1 MIPTNGFFIKF
12 GLSGKQVCAYKMV
25 SGVGIDMIEVERVEK
40 SIGKGNGFRE
50 YIFSQLEI
58 DYCETK
64 TNKFEHYAA
73 RFAAKE
79 AFYKALGTGWLDGTF
94 FNEVQIT
101 NNDVGK
107 PEISLLG
114 GTAETISRMNLV
126 NISVSLSHIK
136 TMATAIVIIEK

>member
-1 MIPTNGFFIKF
+1 
-12 GLSGKQVCAYKMV
+12 MV

-50 YIFSQLEI
+50 YIFSQHEI

-101 NNDVGK
+101 NNEVGK
-107 PEISLLG
+107 PAISLLG
-114 GTAETISRMNLV
+114 GTAETIGRMNIV
-126 NISVSLSHIK
+126 NIAVSLSHVK

>member
-1 MIPTNGFFIKF
+1 
-12 GLSGKQVCAYKMV
+12 MV

-50 YIFSQLEI
+50 YIFSQHEI
-58 DYCETK
+58 DYCEDK

-79 AFYKALGTGWLDGTF
+79 AFFKALGTGWLDGTF

-101 NNDVGK
+101 NNEVGK